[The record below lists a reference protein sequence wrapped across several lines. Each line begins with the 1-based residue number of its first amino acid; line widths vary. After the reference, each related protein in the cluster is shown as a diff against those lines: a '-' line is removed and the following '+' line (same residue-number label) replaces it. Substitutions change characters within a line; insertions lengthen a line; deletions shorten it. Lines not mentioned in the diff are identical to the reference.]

1 MTIGNSRT
9 EAYASATGSK
19 IPFNALKNRRL
30 RENASERM
38 DLVGALSKRGA
49 NSRNIGR
56 NDPQHQRQ
64 HYERASSAS
73 SHPLPIH
80 LGGRNTRQPAL
91 ALNPFTRRHSKCLV
105 NDGSGLSG
113 ASGSQGVEAERR
125 NFALCQPLVGELS
138 CTSKNVRSS
147 SSG

>member
-1 MTIGNSRT
+1 MTIENSRT

-30 RENASERM
+30 RQNA
-38 DLVGALSKRGA
+38 VGTHGSCRSVKQARREFQKHRA
-49 NSRNIGR
+49 
-56 NDPQHQRQ
+56 QRSAASAAT
-64 HYERASSAS
+64 YERASSAS